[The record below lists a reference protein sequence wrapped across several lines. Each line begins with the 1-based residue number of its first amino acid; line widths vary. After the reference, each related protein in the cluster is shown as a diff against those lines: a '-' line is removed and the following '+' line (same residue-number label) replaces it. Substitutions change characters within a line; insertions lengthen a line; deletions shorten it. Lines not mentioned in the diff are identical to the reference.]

1 MTKPEGVRIKG
12 SNNQVPPDGDFELFD
27 DDGGYLDVD
36 HDEELEGERD
46 ENIPENAEIQPSV
59 NIEKENVNTK
69 EPTDL
74 VVLGKS
80 MIPLMT

>member
-1 MTKPEGVRIKG
+1 MIKPEGVRIKG
-12 SNNQVPPDGDFELFD
+12 SNNQVPPDEDFELFD
-27 DDGGYLDVD
+27 DDGDYLGVD
-36 HDEELEGERD
+36 YDEELEGERD
-46 ENIPENAEIQPSV
+46 ENIPENAEIQPSE
-59 NIEKENVNTK
+59 NIEKKNVNTK